1 MKNKNI
7 DRLFQEK
14 IKDLEAVPSS
24 RVWTGIES
32 KLQKK
37 KRRIVPLWWVYG
49 GVASLIVL
57 SILLYS
63 SIDNNE
69 DSITPKEIITTTPD
83 NNVKKTDTTRVKTKA
98 PSFVP
103 NQEEV
108 VVLEKKKSKR
118 KTPNT
123 LAKNTIASKA
133 EQKKNKK
140 ENSIP
145 PEDKEL
151 KKKKVFEKIDPT
163 SNVIDSIRKKE
174 KKKDLKL
181 TPKKDLIALV
191 DKDSTISNKTSKK
204 WSLTPV
210 FAVLKSNSNGDSP
223 ISTSLSGS
231 PIEGNNT
238 FSYGVK
244 INYAINSK
252 WTIQTGIHLQKMRF
266 TTKNIALVS
275 SSSEMIFNNINSNST
290 NINSNN
296 FLFVGGDQV
305 NSLDAQNLGA
315 SLISNNAI
323 LNQSF
328 NYLELPIE
336 VTYRI
341 ISGKKLNTH
350 IIGGFSSL
358 FLSENRIDVESEN
371 FSQVLGEASNLNSIN
386 FSGNF
391 GFSFDYTL
399 TKKWILNINPMM
411 KIHLNTF
418 SENSNNFNPFFLGI
432 YSGIKYSF

>member
-14 IKDLEAVPSS
+14 IKDLEAIPSS
-24 RVWTGIES
+24 RVWTVIES

-57 SILLYS
+57 SLLLYP

-69 DSITPKEIITTTPD
+69 DPIILKEIITTAPD
-83 NNVKKTDTTRVKTKA
+83 NNVKKIDTTRVKTKN

-123 LAKNTIASKA
+123 LAKNTYPIASKV

-140 ENSIP
+140 GKSLPLEH
-145 PEDKEL
+145 EEL
-151 KKKKVFEKIDPT
+151 EKKKVFEKVDPAT
-163 SNVIDSIRKKE
+163 NVIDSIKKKE

-181 TPKKDLIALV
+181 TPKKDFIAIV

-210 FAVLKSNSNGDSP
+210 LAVLKSNSNGDSP

-275 SSSEMIFNNINSNST
+275 SSSEMIFNNVNSNL
-290 NINSNN
+290 NN
-296 FLFVGGDQV
+296 LLFIGGDQV
-305 NSLDAQNLGA
+305 NSLDVQNLGA

-358 FLSENRIDVESEN
+358 FLSENRIDIESES

-399 TKKWILNINPMM
+399 TKKWILNINPMI